1 MADISKDPLLLE
13 LPDRIVGERILLRPL
28 QAGDGAA
35 FWEAL
40 QESLEHLRPWQ
51 HWMDWHETPLHSEVA
66 ARRAYSHWVRR
77 QTLVQGIWE
86 KAGGRFLG
94 TIALEHIDW
103 TTRSFGVGYWLRAS
117 AEGHGFMTEAVRL
130 VCRFAFEELGAQRLA
145 IWCDALNGRS
155 AAIPRRLGFVCEGRL
170 RNERHNSRGELQDT
184 LVFSLISNEYEKF
197 RSQFL

>member
-51 HWMDWHETPLHSEVA
+51 HWMDWHETPLHSEVS

-86 KAGGRFLG
+86 KAEGHFLG
-94 TIALEHIDW
+94 TIALEHID
-103 TTRSFGVGYWLRAS
+103 
-117 AEGHGFMTEAVRL
+117 
-130 VCRFAFEELGAQRLA
+130 
-145 IWCDALNGRS
+145 
-155 AAIPRRLGFVCEGRL
+155 
-170 RNERHNSRGELQDT
+170 
-184 LVFSLISNEYEKF
+184 
-197 RSQFL
+197 